1 MASKRPVSDIVSDH
15 ADLNGQWIEIF
26 RAGDYGKNGSYT
38 PQDLD
43 HVVASYNPDFHESPA
58 VIGHPETNGPA
69 YGWVAGVKRD
79 GDTLLAKLRDV
90 DPQFEEM
97 LRAGKFKKRSASFYR
112 KPEGIELRHI
122 GFLGAQ
128 PPEVK
133 GLAAIKFEEGFET
146 AEVVFEEASM
156 AVQEKTFAEQ
166 FKAFFE
172 EHFGAKNNATQ
183 FSEADVKPLIEA
195 AHASLLAK
203 VTALETKLA
212 AQATSFA
219 ERERKLVTGE
229 HSGLVAEAVNKLRT
243 AGKWVPA
250 FEKMGLKVVF
260 AELAKVTETIEFGEP
275 DKDGKKNKVLP
286 LDILTNF
293 LEKLP
298 KIVPGGVKVTEG
310 SVIQFADAAAKH
322 AHAGRTMV
330 DQNSVQL
337 NALAEA
343 AAKAQKIS
351 FAEALTQVAVEH
363 PELTVP
369 GGAAAGAV

>member
-1 MASKRPVSDIVSDH
+1 MATDAKDGSEH

-38 PQDLD
+38 AADLD
-43 HVVASYNPDFHESPA
+43 HVVSSYNPGFHESPA

-90 DPQFEEM
+90 DPQFAEM

-166 FKAFFE
+166 LKAFFE
-172 EHFGAKNNATQ
+172 EHFGTKNNATQ

-195 AHASLLAK
+195 ATAPLLAK
-203 VTALETKLA
+203 VTGLETKLA

-219 ERERKLVTGE
+219 ERERTLITGE

-260 AELAKVTETIEFGEP
+260 AELAKVTETIEFGEG
-275 DKDGKKNKVLP
+275 DAKKKVLP
-286 LDILTNF
+286 LDLLTNF

-298 KIVPGGVKVTEG
+298 KIVPGGVKVDDG
-310 SVIQFADAAAKH
+310 KVIQFADAAGKH
-322 AHAGRTMV
+322 PRDGRTQV

-337 NALAEA
+337 HALTMEFMEKNSKVEYGDAM
-343 AAKAQKIS
+343 
-351 FAEALTQVAVEH
+351 TQVAAKH